1 MNENQL
7 IYNSDMSSYELS
19 EDNSMSEESEKD
31 DVIDVLHVYPTQ
43 DDNEK
48 SLKKN
53 NMNRLIPYV
62 NNESYKKVWTLIR
75 SSVINMFLPFINGVF
90 LGFGEIFAHEISIR
104 WNILGARQRPHR
116 LNKNV

>member
-7 IYNSDMSSYELS
+7 IHDSDIFSYELS
-19 EDNSMSEESEKD
+19 EDNSASEGSEKD
-31 DVIDVLHVYPTQ
+31 DVIDVLHVYPTH
-43 DDNEK
+43 DDIEN

-53 NMNRLIPYV
+53 NMSKLIPYV
-62 NNESYKKVWTLIR
+62 NSESYKKIWSLIR
-75 SSVINMFLPFINGVF
+75 SSLINMFLPFINGVF

-116 LNKNV
+116 LNKNI